1 MSRRNFLTGQSMMA
15 SAAAQGTAPQQPAA
29 AKPKPEQP
37 PVIPPMVDGKYG
49 SAEQIMSLPASRL
62 IAILNDR
69 DGSEYAKAKAC
80 QRLAVIGGPQA
91 VPALAALLSDP
102 KLSHYARFGLEPNPD
117 SSAGAALLGA
127 LDRVQGS
134 LLVGIINSIGN
145 RKDKRAIAALGKLR
159 SHTDLEVARAA
170 DAALAKIRPGL

>member
-1 MSRRNFLTGQSMMA
+1 MPT
-15 SAAAQGTAPQQPAA
+15 
-29 AKPKPEQP
+29 
-37 PVIPPMVDGKYG
+37 
-49 SAEQIMSLPASRL
+49 
-62 IAILNDR
+62 
-69 DGSEYAKAKAC
+69 
-80 QRLAVIGGPQA
+80 
-91 VPALAALLSDP
+91 LAALLSDP

-145 RKDKRAIAALGKLR
+145 RRDKNAIAALGRLR
-159 SHTDLEVARAA
+159 SGTDLEVVRAA